1 MKDNPNKISTKKN
14 SWKLY
19 IQKKILEYLKNISI
33 VNQKK
38 KKENKGEKNS
48 NRIKIIDSRKKEKMF
63 SMETKEKIKLS
74 EKRVHNKKNL
84 EKS

>member
-33 VNQKK
+33 INQKK
-38 KKENKGEKNS
+38 KKENNRGKEEKN
-48 NRIKIIDSRKKEKMF
+48 
-63 SMETKEKIKLS
+63 
-74 EKRVHNKKNL
+74 
-84 EKS
+84 